1 MLRCEFQRKTGF
13 LFPLACSVSLERWG
27 RNETKKGR
35 KERKG
40 KKKMMTIII
49 IIKDNHNK

>member
-13 LFPLACSVSLERWG
+13 LFPLACSVSLEKWG

-35 KERKG
+35 KGRKE
-40 KKKMMTIII
+40 KKMMTI